1 VPKDFEPKL
10 LFQGKHL
17 NFLDRDG
24 WEYVEH
30 RTAPEAAMVVA
41 LTDRGDIVLTEEFRP
56 AMNAPVIALP
66 SGLVGDEGPEDAI
79 DAARRELREET
90 GYAAS
95 RFRRLARGPGS
106 AGQSSEMITFFLAE
120 GVHAEG
126 EQAAHDLGKIRVHV
140 VPVARLARWARA
152 RERGGAVVDP
162 KIFAGLYLAGRRS
175 VAALLASLVRRAA
188 TRPSPTSPSGRSS
201 RRPSRARP
209 GPSRSS
215 KPNSRR
221 RTRRRPRPDR

>member
-1 VPKDFEPKL
+1 MSDPNL

-41 LTDRGDIVLTEEFRP
+41 LTDRGEIVLTEEFRP
-56 AMNAPVIALP
+56 ALDAFVIALP

-79 DAARRELREET
+79 DAARRELAEET
-90 GYAAS
+90 GHAAA

-120 GVHAEG
+120 GVRVAG
-126 EQAAHDLGKIRVHV
+126 EQAAHDRGKIRVHV
-140 VPVARLARWARA
+140 VPVARLLHWARA
-152 RERGGAVVDP
+152 RERRGAIVDP
-162 KIFAGLYLAGRRS
+162 KIFAGLFLA
-175 VAALLASLVRRAA
+175 
-188 TRPSPTSPSGRSS
+188 TSPSGRSS
-201 RRPSRARP
+201 RRPFPARRGRA
-209 GPSRSS
+209 RSS
-215 KPNSRR
+215 KPSSPR
-221 RTRRRPRPDR
+221 RTRPRRRSGR